1 MVCAIIIKKLWGVL
15 FVSEAIWVS
24 FGTNSILVID
34 SSYETVHNIQTFIS
48 LNTVDKF
55 VQVYVMFES

>member
-1 MVCAIIIKKLWGVL
+1 MLTFINGLCYYHKKKLWGVL
-15 FVSEAIWVS
+15 FVSEAIWIS

-34 SSYETVHNIQTFIS
+34 SSYETVHNIQTFVS

-55 VQVYVMFES
+55 VQV